1 MDLSLKLLSIFA
13 LIVAAAYFAIS
24 EISLAGS
31 RRVRLTQMAENG
43 DKRAQ
48 EVINLQ
54 EKPGPFFS
62 VIQIG
67 INAVAILG
75 GIVGEAAFTDVF
87 AGLFKWF
94 VPAQY
99 LKTTSFLCSFLLIA
113 MLSMQVLIKV
123 LKPFVWLLT
132 VISNALMKLFGLPT
146 QNKNKITSEDIVAT
160 VDAGAAAGL
169 IAPSEQAAIENVM
182 DLESRLVPSAMTARE
197 YVVYFTLDES
207 YESIAKKIASS
218 PHNKFPVCDRDIDH
232 VIGYVDSKDI
242 LRRVIEGKTFS
253 LKDQNCIS
261 SLPAVPDSLTLSEVL
276 DLFKTQRSDFA
287 VVLNEYALTVGVIT
301 LNDIMSTVM
310 GEFVL
315 TPDEAQ
321 IVQRSDGSWLIDGAT
336 PIDDV
341 ERVFDFG
348 QLPEDE
354 TYETLAGFMMYMLR
368 KIPKLTD
375 HIEYG
380 GYRFEVIDVERHRID
395 QILVTKIGSK
405 DEDKKPEPS
414 EQSTEPGK
422 EAPAS
427 EDEQDK

>member
-1 MDLSLKLLSIFA
+1 MKGRLFLSK
-13 LIVAAAYFAIS
+13 
-24 EISLAGS
+24 
-31 RRVRLTQMAENG
+31 
-43 DKRAQ
+43 
-48 EVINLQ
+48 
-54 EKPGPFFS
+54 
-62 VIQIG
+62 
-67 INAVAILG
+67 
-75 GIVGEAAFTDVF
+75 
-87 AGLFKWF
+87 
-94 VPAQY
+94 
-99 LKTTSFLCSFLLIA
+99 
-113 MLSMQVLIKV
+113 
-123 LKPFVWLLT
+123 
-132 VISNALMKLFGLPT
+132 
-146 QNKNKITSEDIVAT
+146 
-160 VDAGAAAGL
+160 
-169 IAPSEQAAIENVM
+169 
-182 DLESRLVPSAMTARE
+182 
-197 YVVYFTLDES
+197 
-207 YESIAKKIASS
+207 
-218 PHNKFPVCDRDIDH
+218 
-232 VIGYVDSKDI
+232 
-242 LRRVIEGKTFS
+242 
-253 LKDQNCIS
+253 
-261 SLPAVPDSLTLSEVL
+261 
-276 DLFKTQRSDFA
+276 RSDFA